1 MIGEESLF
9 ANYILISAQTNRVSP
24 AVVVKDTA
32 AALNCFIFVSL
43 TLRSLIFVH
52 KNFEFWPQE
61 QNSLIF
67 RDKSLLLQN
76 MSKALN
82 MFSLNIPKAKKT
94 LMQIFNVKWTKSLT
108 YLKLKCTEATKGFL
122 LRYNFR
128 YLSFTNLRY

>member
-52 KNFEFWPQE
+52 KNFEFLPQGK
-61 QNSLIF
+61 NSLIF
-67 RDKSLLLQN
+67 LRQIFTTSEYVKGPEH
-76 MSKALN
+76 
-82 MFSLNIPKAKKT
+82 FSLNIPKAKKN
-94 LMQIFNVKWTKSLT
+94 IN
-108 YLKLKCTEATKGFL
+108 A
-122 LRYNFR
+122 NI
-128 YLSFTNLRY
+128 